1 MPEGLS
7 NAPAAFQCFLNTL
20 FVDLLDVYVMI
31 YLDDILVCSDDPSN
45 HTDHVCEVLQR
56 LREAGLL

>member
-7 NAPAAFQCFLNTL
+7 NPPAAFQCFLNTL
-20 FVDLLDVYVMI
+20 FADLLDVYVMI

-45 HTDHVCEVLQR
+45 HTNHVCEVLQR
-56 LREAGLL
+56 LCKAGLL